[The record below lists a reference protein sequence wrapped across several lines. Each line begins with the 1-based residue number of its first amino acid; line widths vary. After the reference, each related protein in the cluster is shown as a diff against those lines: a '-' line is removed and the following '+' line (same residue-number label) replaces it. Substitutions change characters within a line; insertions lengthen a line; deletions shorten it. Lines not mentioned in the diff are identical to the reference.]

1 MKTAISFLFILF
13 SALTLLGQPRTP
25 APQPASAPAPVFGW
39 DQEEKDFGTINMGV
53 PVKAEFTFRNTGKA
67 PLVIKDVRKSCGC
80 TTVSFPREPILPGR
94 SGTISAEYDASD
106 PGVFNKKLTVLANT
120 AEGMH
125 TLTIKGN
132 VK

>member
-1 MKTAISFLFILF
+1 MIVLPALAQKNTAPIKTPTGPL
-13 SALTLLGQPRTP
+13 
-25 APQPASAPAPVFGW
+25 PVFGW
-39 DQEEKDFGTINMGV
+39 EQEEKDFGTIAMGV

-80 TTVSFPREPILPGR
+80 TSVSFPREPIMPGKT
-94 SGTISAEYDASD
+94 GTISAEYDASD
-106 PGVFNKKLTVLANT
+106 MGVFNKKLTVLANT
-120 AEGMH
+120 SEGMH